1 MRQPRSYPGSATS
14 GLPSRQSEQPVCRR
28 TPSPTEFPYVRLHLQ
43 LKAGDKVLV
52 GNKGY
57 RRYLKTPAEDHFV
70 LDEARVAEDPQFDG
84 IYVLRTNTR
93 LTPLQAVLRYR
104 ELIKIERLFRDAKT
118 LRETRPI
125 FHQTDAT
132 IRGHVFCSF
141 LALILA
147 KALEDSLPY
156 RQCRVGGHPGRYRPA
171 SGDQGR
177 TGWKAVPPAHTDH
190 RLRREGLPSRR
201 RGAAAQHPRT
211 DQRPNIPGNVVLRG
225 RSPLITTWHH
235 DVFSEAV
242 LNFSQSVPTTSP
254 FWRAFRP
261 TLGRSSSRRARLY
274 SSRLLRHQVSVT
286 NATLRLRFWKSS
298 LMEN

>member
-1 MRQPRSYPGSATS
+1 MASLR
-14 GLPSRQSEQPVCRR
+14 EK
-28 TPSPTEFPYVRLHLQ
+28 

-147 KALEDSLPY
+147 KALEDRLATRTVNVEWADILADIDRLQEIKVEQDGKQFLLRTPTTGCAGKVFQAVGVALP
-156 RQCRVGGHPGRYRPA
+156 
-171 SGDQGR
+171 
-177 TGWKAVPPAHTDH
+177 
-190 RLRREGLPSRR
+190 
-201 RGAAAQHPRT
+201 
-211 DQRPNIPGNVVLRG
+211 PNIRELTSAP
-225 RSPLITTWHH
+225 
-235 DVFSEAV
+235 
-242 LNFSQSVPTTSP
+242 TSP
-254 FWRAFRP
+254 E
-261 TLGRSSSRRARLY
+261 T
-274 SSRLLRHQVSVT
+274 
-286 NATLRLRFWKSS
+286 
-298 LMEN
+298 